1 MSVLAP
7 RHTLPRR
14 TLAPAWPIPRA
25 LPEIVTR
32 TPPPAPTRRQPRGL
46 PHSAPLAFAILLIS
60 LLSLLYM
67 NEAAN
72 LATSGYNIGQ
82 LQQQRDQLQREN
94 DQLQVQLAQLN
105 SLPAIQQAATNTLH
119 LIPGDITR
127 VRYVTLDARELA
139 LAQRRGS

>member
-1 MSVLAP
+1 M
-7 RHTLPRR
+7 
-14 TLAPAWPIPRA
+14 APAWPVPRP

-32 TPPPAPTRRQPRGL
+32 APAPPTAPSTRQPRAL
-46 PHSAPLAFAILLIS
+46 RHTAALLFAILLIS

-139 LAQRRGS
+139 LAQHHGS